1 VTTRCIIRLTA
12 PLALALGVLLQGCAR
27 EEPEPP
33 PPAAPVRESFHAH
46 KPLRLEVL
54 IAPSAAENASI
65 DLRWFEREL
74 RHLLRRGQLRLA
86 SETANDSAFDLQVEF
101 MGDGKQLELRLI
113 APDEH
118 VERTRLVV
126 LPQSTRLATISQ
138 LAKSLPEFLETP
150 ASQDW
155 HEFVGTSDERVYESY
170 LRGAAELYGAT
181 AQGVTRPGTTRALTR
196 TVERLEALTR
206 AQPRFARAWSALAV
220 GYLSLGGEDLA
231 SLTDLAESSAE
242 RALRLDNDL
251 ADAHAALGLVRLRRQ
266 DWIAAQDKFEWA
278 LALDPDMPV
287 ALEGLACLDVDA
299 GLYREALPFA
309 RRAVALQPRNAGA
322 HECLTYAQLTEAD
335 AASARGT
342 AGAPSEGVENAANV
356 PPVATRVH
364 GLLAVLAG
372 DHATAE
378 RLLRSSMSRAE
389 FHAWGAPCLRAANNR
404 RLVPEALRA
413 ITRAANDGLIDAA
426 TQILCGAA
434 LREPDFVFN
443 RIERLQKDAAH
454 LPLRILWLPQADF
467 LRKHPRFETAVS
479 KAGLPAFWHSNGAP
493 NVCAQEPDI
502 YGCDSKRDR
511 R

>member
-1 VTTRCIIRLTA
+1 MTTRCLIRLTT
-12 PLALALGVLLQGCAR
+12 PLILALAALVYGCTR
-27 EEPEPP
+27 EEPEPQ
-33 PPAAPVRESFHAH
+33 PPAAPVRETFHAH

-54 IAPSAAENASI
+54 IAPTAAENASI
-65 DLRWFEREL
+65 DLQWFEREL
-74 RHLLRRGQLRLA
+74 RRLLRRGQLRLVT
-86 SETANDSAFDLQVEF
+86 ETANDSTFDLQVEF

-113 APDEH
+113 APDKH

-126 LPQSTRLATISQ
+126 LPQSTRLATVSQ

-155 HEFVGTSDERVYESY
+155 HEFVGTTDERVFETY
-170 LRGAAELYGAT
+170 LRSADELYGSA

-196 TVERLEALTR
+196 TVERLEAMTR
-206 AQPRFARAWSALAV
+206 AQPKFARAWSALAV

-242 RALRLDNDL
+242 RALRLDGDL

-266 DWIAAQDKFEWA
+266 DWIAALDKFEWA
-278 LALDPDMPV
+278 LALDPDMTV
-287 ALEGLACLDVDA
+287 ALEGLACLNVDA

-322 HECLTYAQLTEAD
+322 HECLTYAQLTETRSNSLQGTSIGQD
-335 AASARGT
+335 VDIKNT
-342 AGAPSEGVENAANV
+342 AGAP
-356 PPVATRVH
+356 PIATRVH

-372 DHATAE
+372 ERATAE

-389 FHAWGAPCLRAANNR
+389 FDAWGAPCLRAASNR

-413 ITRAANDGLIDAA
+413 ITRAANDGHIDAA

-434 LREPDFVFN
+434 LREADFVFN
-443 RIERLQKDAAH
+443 RIERLQKEAAH
-454 LPLRILWLPQADF
+454 APLRILWLPQAGF
-467 LRKHPRFETAVS
+467 LRKHERFEAAVS

-502 YGCDSKRDR
+502 DSCDLRRDR